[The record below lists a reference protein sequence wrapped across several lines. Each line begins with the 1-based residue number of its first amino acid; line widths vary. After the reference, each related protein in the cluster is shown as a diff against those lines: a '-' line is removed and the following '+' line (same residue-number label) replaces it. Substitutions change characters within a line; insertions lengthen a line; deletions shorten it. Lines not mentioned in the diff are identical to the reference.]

1 MTAIDPTATGID
13 LSPTTCEKYAD
24 VFAFVREQWLAT
36 QNPAAPPTQA
46 MIEAV
51 DNFIEAAR
59 QTFGKNMPVAL
70 DFMSASLALRFQN
83 GSVLPFCDVNAAGM
97 KGGDQGSLDVS
108 KAHPNRTGK
117 GATTPSASWGVTGEG

>member
-24 VFAFVREQWLAT
+24 VFAFIREQWLADHSPEA
-36 QNPAAPPTQA
+36 QPTQA

-51 DNFIEAAR
+51 DTFIETAR
-59 QTFGKNMPVAL
+59 KSFGANMPVAL
-70 DFMSASLALRFQN
+70 DFRSPSLSLRFQN
-83 GSVLPFCDVNAAGM
+83 GAVLPFCDANASVM

-108 KAHPNRTGK
+108 KQHPNRTGK
-117 GATTPSASWGVTGEG
+117 GATTPSASWGVTGD

>member
-1 MTAIDPTATGID
+1 MTTVDPTAKGID

-24 VFAFVREQWLAT
+24 VFAFVREQWLAQ
-36 QNPAAPPTQA
+36 QNPEAPPTHT

-51 DNFIEAAR
+51 DTFIETAR
-59 QTFGKNMPVAL
+59 KTFGANMPVAL
-70 DFMSASLALRFQN
+70 DFMSPSLSLRFQN
-83 GSVLPFCDVNAAGM
+83 GSILPFCDVNADLM

-108 KAHPNRTGK
+108 KQHPNGTGK